1 MMIAARM
8 TKVFEDDLKHTVL
21 YTHEMWERRPL
32 KEKLV
37 EKFIRPLRSQL

>member
-1 MMIAARM
+1 M
-8 TKVFEDDLKHTVL
+8 TKEVEDDLKHTVL

>member
-1 MMIAARM
+1 M
-8 TKVFEDDLKHTVL
+8 TEVFEDDLKHTVR
-21 YTHEMWERRPL
+21 YTHEIWARRPL